1 MKSTFFLAF
10 ALAFGNLFALDMDL
24 TGKAYLPKNPAFAPI
39 RAGMAVQAKSDTAK
53 PSGVTVLRKQLPQG
67 QVAFFEGRLQKSARD
82 SMSFFQPLALDAWDL
97 ILHARFFTAT
107 PGPNTKE
114 LQEIYWDGSILI
126 VPSEVDSLFAQTD
139 KGTSVFLS
147 ISGQPVTVRLE
158 TNPRGAV
165 VRVKDNILGTTP
177 TEFQWLNG
185 RWVWIRLEKLGYFS
199 WEDIIEADP
208 DKATEISIKLV
219 ERPTFQDGTM
229 ADSNGIIAHGSKDFG
244 AIESMLSRI
253 TSTRLS
259 REAQDAAQ
267 WLNLYLDTLRNR
279 QYVEYI
285 PPQYLSVEA
294 WDAQKGGMPVRL
306 WYGSNDFDFGFTG
319 LIPCN
324 QDEAYALA
332 ELLKAKQRSATLK
345 GSTRARRASWPS
357 AHATAQLD
365 GFVRLTYRNWLADTR
380 SQSRNVKRYFALD
393 GLELVLPEQTITLPG
408 TFVPAAYI
416 TQSPEWKAF
425 IDFTREQ
432 ELAEQAAEVDDATP
446 VEAPAPA
453 QVAPAE
459 TPIQVAPI
467 EQPAPAVAPAP
478 EVQPA
483 PATP

>member
-10 ALAFGNLFALDMDL
+10 ALTFGNLFALDMDL
-24 TGKAYLPKNPAFAPI
+24 TGKAYLPKTPAFAPI

-53 PSGVTVLRKQLPQG
+53 PSGVTVLRKLLPQG
-67 QVAFFEGRLQKSARD
+67 QFAFFEGRLQKSARD
-82 SMSFFQPLALDAWDL
+82 SMSFFQPIALDAWDL
-97 ILHARFFTAT
+97 LLHARFYSAT

-114 LQEIYWDGSILI
+114 LEDVYWDGSILI
-126 VPSEVDSLFAQTD
+126 VPAEVDSLFAQTD

-147 ISGQPVTVRLE
+147 ISGQPVTVRME
-158 TNPRGAV
+158 TSPRGAV

-185 RWVWIRLEKLGYFS
+185 RWVWVRLEKLGYFS

-208 DKATEISIKLV
+208 DKPTEISVKLV

-229 ADSNGIIAHGSKDFG
+229 ADTNGIIAHGSKDFG

-253 TSTRLS
+253 TSTRLT
-259 REAQDAAQ
+259 REAQDASQ

-285 PPQYLSVEA
+285 PPQNLSVEA

-324 QDEAYALA
+324 QEEAYALA
-332 ELLKAKQRSATLK
+332 ELLKAKQRSANLK
-345 GSTRARRASWPS
+345 ASTRARRASWPS

-365 GFVRLTYRNWLADTR
+365 GFVRLKYRNWLADTR

-408 TFVPAAYI
+408 SFVPAAYI

-425 IDFTREQ
+425 IDFTRAQ
-432 ELAEQAAEVDDATP
+432 DLIEQAAEVEENAP
-446 VEAPAPA
+446 VEAPVPAQTEPQTEAPA
-453 QVAPAE
+453 PPVQA
-459 TPIQVAPI
+459 
-467 EQPAPAVAPAP
+467 APAVEPAP
-478 EVQPA
+478 VEQPV